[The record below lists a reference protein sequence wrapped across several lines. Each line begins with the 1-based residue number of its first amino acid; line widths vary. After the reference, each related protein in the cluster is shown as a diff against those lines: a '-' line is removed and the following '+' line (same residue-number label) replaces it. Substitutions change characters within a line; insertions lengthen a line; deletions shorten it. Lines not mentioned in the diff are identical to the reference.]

1 MSRLV
6 HRNDTRMLP
15 SSRDIKD
22 GARSNLGY
30 LDERRVWLVFGFSGA
45 QLPRISKAP
54 CEHLPGS
61 RDCNIL
67 RVTGGDLP
75 YRNPGQRWNLG
86 RSWLDVDAQPKLVVV
101 PASKG
106 INITVLRQGKRVM
119 LSAREAH
126 YSTALE
132 RGDK

>member
-1 MSRLV
+1 MESVCGGGVRIQVTQLRSV
-6 HRNDTRMLP
+6 SPGKWGTLRTRCAKP
-15 SSRDIKD
+15 ADR
-22 GARSNLGY
+22 A
-30 LDERRVWLVFGFSGA
+30 
-45 QLPRISKAP
+45 
-54 CEHLPGS
+54 H
-61 RDCNIL
+61 
-67 RVTGGDLP
+67 
-75 YRNPGQRWNLG
+75 LG